1 MVATVHVGVALTR
14 PPKVDELRR
23 IIVEADTETDA
34 KLLAC
39 QIAMCT
45 CVMPVSAEIV
55 EITDL

>member
-1 MVATVHVGVALTR
+1 MIATVHVGVALSR

-23 IIVEADTETDA
+23 IIVEADAETDA